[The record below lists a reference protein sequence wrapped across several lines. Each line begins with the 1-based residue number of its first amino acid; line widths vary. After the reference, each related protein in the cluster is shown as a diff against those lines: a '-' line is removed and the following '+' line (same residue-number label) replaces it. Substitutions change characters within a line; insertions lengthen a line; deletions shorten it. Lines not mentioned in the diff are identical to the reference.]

1 MQYKKKKKR
10 QDVDESKKSEDI
22 FVEDDNFNEKMH
34 LNEVFKESEGR
45 YKFPINNS
53 KVPMNIFSED
63 MKILDVNKRLIQLSG
78 YSKKEL
84 LSMKLKDIYPESAEI
99 LSEGIKKIIEAKK
112 FPIFEVNLHTK
123 KGKII
128 PVEIVVTELKNYG
141 PKSVFQ
147 GTVRDSDALIQ
158 IEKALTDIEKSFKTL
173 VETSFDIILLFDRD
187 CRTLYVNPTIEK
199 LSGIPPEDFIGKK
212 FVQLGLSDDLVN
224 LYKETVYKVFETKT
238 DDRVELKLPKGIWID
253 AFLVPEFDEKGDVKF
268 VIITARDITER
279 KHAEERL
286 RESENKYR
294 GLVNSCV
301 DAVISVD
308 MQMRITMWNPAAE
321 RLFGYN
327 EKEILGKSL
336 MTIVPKSYKKEKEKE
351 KGFDEYRKTGASIV
365 IEKTVELEGLRKDGM
380 KIPIELS
387 ISSTRVGENEN
398 PTAIIRDI
406 TERKKMEETLKH
418 SEKYQRTIFSSVHTG
433 IIVVDEKTHEILD
446 VNQVAADLI
455 GVSKEKIMGNICHRY
470 ICPADEGKC
479 PISDLDQVVDNSE
492 RVLLDV
498 KGNKIPILK
507 TVIPI
512 KLVGRECLLES
523 FIDMT
528 ERKKME
534 NALKHSEESFRALS
548 DDSIDLI
555 MRHDREHRH
564 LYVNPIVEKF
574 IGILPEDFIGKTLKE
589 MGFPKDLVKLWEKA
603 IDKVFKTKKNN
614 HIEFELPKGIW
625 IDALLVPEFD
635 EKGDVKIVLTSAR
648 DITERKK
655 METALS
661 WEVSINNALAKL
673 SRNLLSQASI
683 DDISYLVLEHAK
695 DLTCSQYG
703 FVGYI
708 NPKTGYLMVPTLK
721 RDFRKELKKKN
732 KKTVFKKFKGL
743 WGCVLNNKESI
754 FTNDP
759 AWDPRS
765 TGTPED
771 HIAINNF
778 VSAPAM
784 IEDKLVGQIAL
795 ANADHDYT
803 KKDLDLVER
812 LADLYAI
819 AINRELLEEKIRGS
833 EEKHRKIV
841 EKFLETVSED

>member
-1 MQYKKKKKR
+1 MQYKKKKEN
-10 QDVDESKKSEDI
+10 QDVNESKKSEDI
-22 FVEDDNFNEKMH
+22 FVEPDNFNGKMH
-34 LNEVFKESEGR
+34 LNEIFKESEGG
-45 YKFPINNS
+45 YNFPINNS
-53 KVPMNIFSED
+53 KVPINIFSED
-63 MKILDVNKRLIQLSG
+63 MKILDVNKKLIQLSG

-84 LSMKLKDIYPESAEI
+84 LSMKLKDIYSESAEI

-147 GTVRDSDALIQ
+147 GTVRDNDALMQ

-173 VETSFDIILLFDRD
+173 AETSFDIIMLFDRK
-187 CRTLYVNPTIEK
+187 CRNLYVNPTIEK

-212 FVQLGLSDDLVN
+212 FVQLGLSDDLVK

-238 DDRVELKLPKGIWID
+238 DDRVELKLPKGTWID
-253 AFLVPEFDEKGDVKF
+253 AFLVPEFDKEGEVKF

-279 KHAEERL
+279 KNAEERL
-286 RESENKYR
+286 KESENKYR
-294 GLVNSCV
+294 GLVNNCV

-308 MQMRITMWNPAAE
+308 IQMRITMWNPAAE

-336 MTIVPKSYKKEKEKE
+336 MTIVPKSYKKEKEE
-351 KGFDEYRKTGASIV
+351 GFDKYRKTGASFV
-365 IEKTVELEGLRKDGM
+365 IGKTVELEGLRKDGI

-387 ISSTRVGENEN
+387 ISSTTVGETEI

-406 TERKKMEETLKH
+406 TERKIAEKSLKESEE
-418 SEKYQRTIFSSVHTG
+418 YQRTIFSSVHTG

-446 VNQVAADLI
+446 VNQVAANLI
-455 GVSKEKIMGNICHRY
+455 GVSKKKIIGNICHRY

-492 RVLLDV
+492 RVLLNV
-498 KGNKIPILK
+498 KGNEIPILK

-512 KLVGRECLLES
+512 KLAGRECLLES

-555 MRHDREHRH
+555 MRHDREYRH

-574 IGILPEDFIGKTLKE
+574 TGIMPEDFIGKKLNE

-603 IDKVFKTKKNN
+603 IDNVFKTKKNN

-635 EKGDVKIVLTSAR
+635 EKGDVKIVLTTAR
-648 DITERKK
+648 DTTERKK
-655 METALS
+655 METTLS
-661 WEVSINNALAKL
+661 REVSINNALAKL

-695 DLTCSQYG
+695 DLTRSQYG

-708 NPKTGYLMVPTLK
+708 NSKTGYLMVPTLK
-721 RDFRKELKKKN
+721 RDFRKEFKKKD
-732 KKTVFKKFKGL
+732 KKIIFKKFKGL
-743 WGCVLNNKESI
+743 WGWVLNNKESI
-754 FTNDP
+754 LTNDP

-771 HIAINNF
+771 HIAIKNF

-803 KKDLDLVER
+803 KKDLELVER

>member
-1 MQYKKKKKR
+1 MQYKKKKEN
-10 QDVDESKKSEDI
+10 QDVDRSKKSEYI
-22 FVEDDNFNEKMH
+22 FVEPDNFNEKIH
-34 LNEVFKESEGR
+34 LKEIFKESEEG

-53 KVPMNIFSED
+53 KVPINIFSED

-99 LSEGIKKIIEAKK
+99 LSKGIKKIIEAKI
-112 FPIFEVNLHTK
+112 FPILEVNLHTK

-147 GTVRDSDALIQ
+147 GTVRDNDALMQ
-158 IEKALTDIEKSFKTL
+158 IEKALTDIEKSFRTL
-173 VETSFDIILLFDRD
+173 AETSFDIIMLFDRE
-187 CRTLYVNPTIEK
+187 CRNLYVNPTIEK

-212 FVQLGLSDDLVN
+212 FVQLGLSDDLVK

-238 DDRVELKLPKGIWID
+238 NDLIELKLPKGTWID
-253 AFLVPEFDEKGDVKF
+253 AFLVPEFDEKGEVKF

-279 KHAEERL
+279 KHAEESL

-294 GLVNSCV
+294 GLVNSSV

-336 MTIVPKSYKKEKEKE
+336 MTIVPKSYKKEKEE
-351 KGFDEYRKTGASIV
+351 GFDEYRKTGASFV
-365 IEKTVELEGLRKDGM
+365 IGKTVELEGLRKDGI

-387 ISSTRVGENEN
+387 ISSTRVGETEI
-398 PTAIIRDI
+398 PTAIIRNI
-406 TERKKMEETLKH
+406 TERKMAEKAIKESEE
-418 SEKYQRTIFSSVHTG
+418 YQRTIFSSVHTG

-455 GVSKEKIMGNICHRY
+455 GVSKKKIMGNICHRY

-498 KGNKIPILK
+498 KGNEIPILK

-512 KLVGRECLLES
+512 KLAGRECLLES

-555 MRHDREHRH
+555 IRHDREHRH

-574 IGILPEDFIGKTLKE
+574 TGIMPEDFIGKTLYE
-589 MGFPKDLVKLWEKA
+589 MKFPKDLVELWEKA

-635 EKGDVKIVLTSAR
+635 EKGDVNIVLTSAR
-648 DITERKK
+648 DTTERKK
-655 METALS
+655 METTLS
-661 WEVSINNALAKL
+661 REVSINNALAKL

-695 DLTCSQYG
+695 DLTQSQYG

-721 RDFRKELKKKN
+721 RDFRKEFKKKD
-732 KKTVFKKFKGL
+732 KETIFKEFKGL
-743 WGCVLNNKESI
+743 WGWVLNNKESI
-754 FTNDP
+754 LTNDP

-765 TGTPED
+765 TGTPDD

-803 KKDLDLVER
+803 KKDLELVER
-812 LADLYAI
+812 LTDLYAI
-819 AINRELLEEKIRGS
+819 AINRQLLEEKIRGS